1 MTGSVPNIYQRAR
14 HTTPYTQEQAA
25 EYLYVS
31 DRTIKAWEGG
41 ARVPDDEAVRRMAE
55 LYDRPQLLLEHA
67 LNTDTFL
74 GVMPEGI
81 RIQGLPT
88 AVLTLINRTTALTED
103 YRQLMSIAEDGIID
117 EAERPTFDTITDDI
131 QAVIAAAYQVI
142 YAVDEDGQ
150 SIKKDRVATEH
161 TTRPLFHGQ
170 SHKNDC
176 KNIIAHRPMEH
187 KNNFSQ
193 QGGESL

>member
-14 HTTPYTQEQAA
+14 YTTPYTQEQAA

-41 ARVPDDEAVRRMAE
+41 ARVPDDESVRRMAE

-81 RIQGLPT
+81 RIQSLPT

-103 YRQLMSIAEDGIID
+103 YRKLMTIAEDGVID
-117 EAERPTFDTITDDI
+117 DTERPTFDTITDDI
-131 QAVIAAAYQVI
+131 QSLIAAAYQVI
-142 YAVDEDGQ
+142 YAVGEDGQ
-150 SIKKDRVATEH
+150 SIKKDRLDAGTSRRTVQGLATE
-161 TTRPLFHGQ
+161 
-170 SHKNDC
+170 NDS
-176 KNIIAHRPMEH
+176 KVIIAQRVGER
-187 KNNFSQ
+187 KDNFCRM
-193 QGGESL
+193 GGDSL